1 MSLELYL
8 AFVAASVALAL
19 MPGPNV
25 AVIVANAVTYGPRYG
40 LLTVAGTSSA
50 MIPQLAVTT
59 LGLSAVLSFMAE
71 WFEVLRWIGVAYLVY
86 LGIQAWRAPV
96 ADFAGA
102 PPQPKSVHTIYWRGV
117 LVSLTNP
124 KTLLFF
130 GAFLPQFVDP
140 KADAVSQLALLSLT
154 FFIIA
159 LAIDAG
165 WALLAGRARGLFAR
179 LGKWTNRITG
189 GVLLGAGLGL
199 ALARKP

>member
-1 MSLELYL
+1 MTIELYL

-25 AVIVANAVTYGPRYG
+25 AVIVSNAVTYGPRYG

-59 LGLSAVLSFMAE
+59 LGLSAVVSFMAE

-86 LGIQAWRAPV
+86 LGVQAWRAPV
-96 ADFAGA
+96 ADLAST
-102 PPQPKSVHTIYWRGV
+102 PPQPKSPQAIYWRGV

-140 KADAVSQLALLSLT
+140 KTNAMSQLAFLSLT
-154 FFIIA
+154 FFIIGA
-159 LAIDAG
+159 AIDAS
-165 WALLAGRARGLFAR
+165 WALLASRARGLFAR
-179 LGKWTNRITG
+179 LGRWTNRITG
-189 GVLLGAGLGL
+189 TVLLSAGIGL
-199 ALARKP
+199 AFARKP

>member
-1 MSLELYL
+1 MSLDLYL

-19 MPGPNV
+19 VPGPNV
-25 AVIVANAVTYGPRYG
+25 AVIVANAVTYGPRFG

-50 MIPQLAVTT
+50 MIPQLAVTA

-71 WFEVLRWIGVAYLVY
+71 WFEVLRWIGVAYLIY

-96 ADFAGA
+96 ADLGQA
-102 PPQPKSVHTIYWRGV
+102 PPQPKSPHAIYWRGV

-140 KADAVSQLALLSLT
+140 KGNAVSQLALLSLT
-154 FFIIA
+154 FFVIA
-159 LAIDAG
+159 AAIDVG
-165 WALLAGRARGLFAR
+165 WALLAGRARGVFAR

-189 GVLLGAGLGL
+189 SVLLGAGLGL

>member
-1 MSLELYL
+1 MSVELYL

-25 AVIVANAVTYGPRYG
+25 AVIVSNAVIYGPRYG

-86 LGIQAWRAPV
+86 LGVQAWRAPV
-96 ADFAGA
+96 VDLAGT
-102 PPQPKSVHTIYWRGV
+102 PPHPKSPRAIYWRGI

-140 KADAVSQLALLSLT
+140 KAGAMSQLALLSLT

-159 LAIDAG
+159 AAIDAS
-165 WALLAGRARGLFAR
+165 WALLAGRARGVFTR
-179 LGKWTNRITG
+179 LGRWTNRVTG
-189 GVLLGAGLGL
+189 TVLLGAGVAL